1 MRRNRDRVGWP
12 APRAGQLTD
21 SDTRYALPSN
31 APGYNFHAQ
40 LTGRWEET
48 PAARQHHDP
57 RAAAAHHA
65 LERARA
71 VTGLYPLTEHHTA
84 QAHIN
89 SQLGTSHDLA
99 DAPVRLLWARVQL
112 TVDSAD
118 IEAVV
123 CLQRR
128 RHDEA
133 LNEQANRQRQHQAE
147 ELHRSLSTTP
157 TLALAYWLIHQ
168 PQATDRNTIEALSQL
183 TREIT
188 AYAPHTAWVQV
199 AHLLQTFVQDLD
211 MPARM
216 NLVDSLAQ
224 IFTRYD
230 QPQRANQLRS
240 IATQMQSANGNSPN
254 SSQRSGSD
262 GGSGSYRSNTV
273 KRPVP
278 E

>member
-1 MRRNRDRVGWP
+1 MRRNRDRAGWP
-12 APRAGQLTD
+12 APRDGKLTD
-21 SDTRYALPSN
+21 NDTMYALPSN
-31 APGYNFHAQ
+31 APGYNFHAH

-65 LERARA
+65 LETARA
-71 VTGLYPLTEHHTA
+71 VTRLYPLTEHQAA

-89 SQLGTSHDLA
+89 SRLGTSHDLV
-99 DAPVRLLWARVQL
+99 DAPVRLLWARLQL
-112 TVDSAD
+112 TAD
-118 IEAVV
+118 TTDVEAVV

-128 RHDEA
+128 IHDEA
-133 LNEQANRQRQHQAE
+133 LNEQFNRQRQHQAE
-147 ELHRSLSTTP
+147 ELHRTLSTTP

-168 PQATDRNTIEALSQL
+168 PQAADPNTIEALSQL

-188 AYAPHTAWVQV
+188 SYAPHTVWVQV

-211 MPARM
+211 TPARM

-230 QPQRANQLRS
+230 QPELADHLSS
-240 IATQMQSANGNSPN
+240 IATQMQSVNGHSP
-254 SSQRSGSD
+254 SSPPR
-262 GGSGSYRSNTV
+262 
-273 KRPVP
+273 
-278 E
+278 

>member
-1 MRRNRDRVGWP
+1 MRRNRDRTGWP

-21 SDTRYALPSN
+21 NDNPYPLPSN
-31 APGYNFHAQ
+31 APGYHFHAH

-48 PAARQHHDP
+48 PAARHHHDP
-57 RAAAAHHA
+57 RAAATHHA
-65 LERARA
+65 LETARA
-71 VTGLYPLTEHHTA
+71 VSGLYPLTEHQAA

-89 SQLGTSHDLA
+89 SRLGASHDLA

-112 TVDSAD
+112 TAESSD

-128 RHDEA
+128 THDNA
-133 LNEQANRQRQHQAE
+133 LTEQTNRQRQYQAE
-147 ELHRSLSTTP
+147 ELHRALSTTP
-157 TLALAYWLIHQ
+157 TLALAYWLIQQ
-168 PQATDRNTIEALSQL
+168 PQAADQDTIEALGQM

-188 AYAPHTAWVQV
+188 TYAPHTAWVQV

-211 MPARM
+211 MPARV

-230 QPQRANQLRS
+230 QPELADRLHALGLQ
-240 IATQMQSANGNSPN
+240 IQSANGHLPDSAP
-254 SSQRSGSD
+254 
-262 GGSGSYRSNTV
+262 GGPGLGA
-273 KRPVP
+273 
-278 E
+278 

>member
-1 MRRNRDRVGWP
+1 MRRNRDRAGWP

-21 SDTRYALPSN
+21 SDTTYALPSN
-31 APGYNFHAQ
+31 DPSYNFHAH

-65 LERARA
+65 LETARS
-71 VTGLYPLTEHHTA
+71 VSGLYPLTEHQAA
-84 QAHIN
+84 QDHIN
-89 SQLGTSHDLA
+89 SRLGTSHDLD
-99 DAPVRLLWARVQL
+99 DAPVRLLWARVHL
-112 TVDSAD
+112 TADRAD

-128 RHDEA
+128 IHDEA
-133 LNEQANRQRQHQAE
+133 LNAQANRQRQYQAE
-147 ELHRSLSTTP
+147 ELHRALSTTP

-168 PQATDRNTIEALSQL
+168 PQAADRNTIDALSQV

-211 MPARM
+211 TPARM

-230 QPQRANQLRS
+230 QPELADRLRALAPQ
-240 IATQMQSANGNSPN
+240 IQSANGQLP
-254 SSQRSGSD
+254 D
-262 GGSGSYRSNTV
+262 GPPGGPRLGA
-273 KRPVP
+273 
-278 E
+278 